1 MIPSNYPIIYPQ
13 HYTQNHKQQ
22 PMPILPRPPPPNNN
36 QNLLHTTIE
45 ALSDKLTKTVKH
57 AMDTIS
63 AVNDRWADQL
73 ITLNIFKYIDIDS
86 TRRNR
91 ISYPNPSNFV
101 VQYTN
106 SSAGNNAFN
115 SLDPVTNAY
124 PYESGTTSALSTTTD
139 IVLANT
145 SSNIQNFYINS
156 ILDIAGQYVN
166 ITNYNSTT
174 FTATVYPPLFAAPP
188 VGTSYNIRKAIPIIT
203 GTLQLGNTE
212 NIVILSP
219 ACSPIND
226 YYNGTYILFNS
237 GPCSGQIRLITSYNG
252 TTKAATLASA
262 LPSIPGLDNFEI
274 NGFSN
279 DNSYPMRYSGSTTI
293 SQPMCY
299 AVQLLQL
306 TIPNLILNIG
316 YGGKIDNYPYLYVHF
331 YNDNNHSGI
340 TMYGNNPGANIAT
353 FRVAIDKTVAINPN
367 FFVFSNVNLTAPI
380 AIKFS
385 PTESIRFRVT
395 LPTGEDLKFIQ
406 SDNPSPQPPNPL
418 VQISA
423 LFGIKRIVPSPKV
436 YTTEIKQ

>member
-22 PMPILPRPPPPNNN
+22 PMPILPRPPPQNNN

-145 SSNIQNFYINS
+145 SSNIQNFYIN
-156 ILDIAGQYVN
+156 
-166 ITNYNSTT
+166 
-174 FTATVYPPLFAAPP
+174 
-188 VGTSYNIRKAIPIIT
+188 
-203 GTLQLGNTE
+203 
-212 NIVILSP
+212 
-219 ACSPIND
+219 
-226 YYNGTYILFNS
+226 
-237 GPCSGQIRLITSYNG
+237 
-252 TTKAATLASA
+252 
-262 LPSIPGLDNFEI
+262 
-274 NGFSN
+274 
-279 DNSYPMRYSGSTTI
+279 
-293 SQPMCY
+293 
-299 AVQLLQL
+299 
-306 TIPNLILNIG
+306 
-316 YGGKIDNYPYLYVHF
+316 
-331 YNDNNHSGI
+331 
-340 TMYGNNPGANIAT
+340 
-353 FRVAIDKTVAINPN
+353 
-367 FFVFSNVNLTAPI
+367 
-380 AIKFS
+380 
-385 PTESIRFRVT
+385 
-395 LPTGEDLKFIQ
+395 
-406 SDNPSPQPPNPL
+406 
-418 VQISA
+418 
-423 LFGIKRIVPSPKV
+423 
-436 YTTEIKQ
+436 